1 MKGMKIIAFSDWRV
15 QNINK
20 LIKFINGLDF
30 KPDVIVYSGD
40 DILRFNKLPKR
51 YLPKEFAE
59 SCRATKTNYF
69 QKLAKLSKTGMLVIA
84 GNDDHPFVK
93 YAIRGEN
100 VFDIHDKPKI
110 INKIA
115 FLGQE
120 GATKAP
126 GFLLYSESKVKG
138 HLNLILN
145 RVSDRDVIIVSHAPP
160 FHLLDSSVRFGKNR
174 IGSTSLRKFI
184 DKHHNR
190 IRLIICGHSHLQG
203 GKSITYKGIK
213 IINCA
218 SHDKPGEPGKVA
230 IVNLTSNS
238 VKVFWE
244 YIYKS
249 EMSRKSFDLMRV
261 PLIGYERARILYN
274 NGIKSIK
281 SLANANLNH
290 ELSKHP
296 NFIGTFELA
305 INYAQA
311 ILKNKPIV
319 VGKHPFFDGI
329 ANKNIYFFDSEYDP
343 EKTKRGKYGIF
354 LLGWMDKKG
363 KVTQSFLDNTKDEK
377 KMLNKFRKWIK
388 KEKPIL
394 VTYSSTNADKPHLA
408 NRFRK
413 YGFSTDCLEDLFF
426 DLYYD
431 CIYTQRKKDQYIYL
445 PKHISMGAKWISK
458 YFGYKEPHLQIY
470 DGLEALI
477 EYKVYLNTRDKKRKK
492 KIKSDLL
499 KYNMSDLKRT
509 RLIFEKLKNLLK

>member
-1 MKGMKIIAFSDWRV
+1 MKIIAFSDWRV
-15 QNINK
+15 QNIEK
-20 LIKFINGLDF
+20 LIKFIKGLNF
-30 KPDVIVYSGD
+30 KPDAIVYSGD

-59 SCRATKTNYF
+59 SYSASKINYF
-69 QKLAKLSKTGMLVIA
+69 QKLGKLSKAGMLVIA
-84 GNDDHPFVK
+84 GNDDQPFVK
-93 YAIRGEN
+93 LAIKGKN
-100 VFDIHDKPKI
+100 VYDIHNKPKI
-110 INKIA
+110 IRKIA
-115 FLGQE
+115 FIGQE

-126 GFLLYSESKVKG
+126 GFLLHSEIEVKA
-138 HLNLILN
+138 HLNQTLKRI
-145 RVSDRDVIIVSHAPP
+145 SDRDMVVVSHAPP
-160 FHLLDSSVRFGKNR
+160 FHMLDSSVRFGKNR
-174 IGSTSLRKFI
+174 IGSKSLREFI
-184 DKHHNR
+184 DKHHKR
-190 IRLIICGHSHLQG
+190 IRLVICGHSHMQG
-203 GKSITYKGIK
+203 GRSITHKGTK
-213 IINCA
+213 IVNCA
-218 SHDKPGEPGKVA
+218 SHDRCGEPGKVA
-230 IVNLTSNS
+230 VIFITGHEI
-238 VKVFWE
+238 KVYWE
-244 YIYKS
+244 YIYES
-249 EMSRKSFDLMRV
+249 EMSERSFQLMRV

-274 NGIKSIK
+274 HGIKNIK
-281 SLANANLNH
+281 SLANANPNH

-296 NFIGTFELA
+296 YFIGTFELA

-363 KVTQSFLDNTKDEK
+363 KITQAFLDNTKDEK
-377 KMLNKFRKWIK
+377 KMLNKFHKWIK

-458 YFGYKEPHLQIY
+458 YFGYKEPHLQIF

-477 EYKVYLNTRDKKRKK
+477 EYKAYLNTRDKKRKK

-499 KYNMSDLKRT
+499 KYNLSDLKRT
-509 RLIFEKLKNLLK
+509 RLIFEKLKNLMK